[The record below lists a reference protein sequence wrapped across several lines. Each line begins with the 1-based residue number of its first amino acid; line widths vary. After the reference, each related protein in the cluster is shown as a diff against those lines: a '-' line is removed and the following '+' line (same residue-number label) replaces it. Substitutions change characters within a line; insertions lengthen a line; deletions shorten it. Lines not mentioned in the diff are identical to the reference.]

1 MIMKKTDFLKNSVIA
16 HRGVFDNK
24 KVVENTLESFKK
36 AIYRGYT
43 IELDIRLTKDNK
55 VIVFH
60 DADLDRLTDKKGKL
74 EYFSLDEVKKIKLL
88 NKSNIPTLD
97 EVLELVNGRVPLL
110 IELKPCKGLVL
121 EKEVV
126 KILRNY
132 NGEYAIQSFNPK
144 TVLWFRI
151 FKKDIIRGL
160 LISNKKLISLRL
172 LKVCKPNF
180 INVNKNL
187 LNNDIIKKYKGIK
200 LAYTIDK
207 SEKEKYSDKC
217 DNMICNI

>member
-60 DADLDRLTDKKGKL
+60 DADLDRLTDKKGKV

-110 IELKPCKGLVL
+110 IELKPCKGLIL

-151 FKKDIIRGL
+151 FKKDLIRGL